1 MKKTCSGLLLFLFII
16 VLFIIGIYLVAT
28 IFIPGKVEPLFGSPN
43 PSLTP
48 LQRIRYSIELYL
60 NKDELLQPDNSL
72 GSTPLT
78 FQIQPGE
85 SVQSITQRLA
95 TERLIKN
102 SDLFEDLLVY
112 AGLDTLMQ
120 AGKFKLAPSMSPVE
134 IAVSLANPANGD
146 ITFSILPGWRLEE
159 IAASL
164 SSSGLNITP
173 EDFLRIARNPGDY
186 GIPISVSGVLSL
198 EGLLIAGLYEINRDA
213 NSEELIN
220 TILTSNQKLISPDLK
235 YALEQQGLSVYEGI
249 ILASI
254 VQRESVREEEMTTI
268 ASVFL
273 NRLKLGMKLD
283 SDPTVQYSLG
293 YDAGKNTWWKNP
305 LFLGDLK
312 TDSLYNTYIH
322 AGLPPTPIN
331 SPSLQAIKAA
341 AFPKNTNYLFFQ
353 ANCDGKG
360 FHNFAVTFEEHLNN
374 SCP

>member
-1 MKKTCSGLLLFLFII
+1 MKKSCSGLLLFLFIFI
-16 VLFIIGIYLVAT
+16 LFIIGIYLLAT
-28 IFIPGKVEPLFGSPN
+28 IIIPGKVEPLFGSPN
-43 PSLTP
+43 PALTP
-48 LQRIRYSIELYL
+48 IQRIHYSVQLYL
-60 NKDELLQPDNSL
+60 NKDELLNPDNSL
-72 GSTPLT
+72 GIPPLA

-95 TERLIKN
+95 AERLIKN

-112 AGLDTLMQ
+112 SGLDILMQ
-120 AGKFKLAPSMSPVE
+120 TGKFKLAPSMSPVE

-164 SSSGLNITP
+164 PSSGLNIRP
-173 EDFLRIARNPGDY
+173 EDFLRIARNPGEN
-186 GIPISVSGVLSL
+186 GIMTPISRGTSL
-198 EGLLIAGLYEINRDA
+198 EGLLFAGLYEIKRDA
-213 NSEELIN
+213 NSEDLIN
-220 TILTSNQKLISPDLK
+220 TILASNQELISLDIK
-235 YALEQQGLSVYEGI
+235 NSLEQQGLSVYDGI

-254 VQRESVREEEMTTI
+254 VQRESVREDEMTTI

-293 YDAGKNTWWKNP
+293 YDVGKNTWWKNP

-312 TDSLYNTYIH
+312 NDSLYNTYIH

-331 SPSLQAIKAA
+331 SPSLEAIKAV
-341 AFPKNTNYLFFQ
+341 AFPKNTNFLFFQ

-360 FHNFAVTFEEHLNN
+360 FHNFAATFEEHLNN